1 MSIVPTGN
9 PAWARS
15 NGHTAYG
22 GNVNKV
28 NYQSVGTINPRT
40 DLSAE
45 NICRMAA
52 DLAAVARVSP
62 FAVITFTC
70 NDTAPAAPTV
80 DHYYAMAGNTP
91 TGTRNG
97 TGDVTFDWENSYTD
111 DYGVSANAN
120 IIAATVT
127 VHSSAGIA
135 YYACVQLLSSGGTIY
150 DQVRVRAFDFAG
162 AALSD
167 AKMTLSIWTG

>member
-52 DLAAVARVSP
+52 DLAAVARTAP

-70 NDTAPAAPTV
+70 NDAVPAAPTISS
-80 DHYYAMAGNTP
+80 YYAMAGSSP
-91 TGTRNG
+91 TGSRNG
-97 TGDVTFDWENSYTD
+97 DGNVTFDWENSYTD
-111 DYGVSANAN
+111 DYGISATAN
-120 IIAATVT
+120 IVAATVT
-127 VHSSAGIA
+127 VHTAPGIA
-135 YYACVQLLSSGGTIY
+135 AYACVQLLSSGGTIS
-150 DQVRVRAFDFAG
+150 DQVKALAFDSFG
-162 AALSD
+162 VALPD
-167 AKMTLSIWTG
+167 AKMTLSVWTG